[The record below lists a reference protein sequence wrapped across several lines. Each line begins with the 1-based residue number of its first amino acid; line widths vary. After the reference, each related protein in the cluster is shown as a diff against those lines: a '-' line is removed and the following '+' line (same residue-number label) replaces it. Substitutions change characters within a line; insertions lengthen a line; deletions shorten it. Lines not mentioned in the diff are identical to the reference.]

1 MPPPELSEEQRREA
15 LEKAAH
21 ARRVR
26 AEVKQLLKMGSLTLT
41 ELLDRAEED
50 ELIAGIK
57 VGSVLESIPGTGKV
71 KAKRIMEQHGIA
83 SNRRIR
89 GLGARQ
95 REALLELFG

>member
-1 MPPPELSEEQRREA
+1 MAPPELSQEQRKAA

-21 ARRVR
+21 ARKVR
-26 AEVKQLLKMGSLTLT
+26 AEVKQLLKMGTIT
-41 ELLDRAEED
+41 FPELLDRANED
-50 ELIAGIK
+50 DLIAGIK
-57 VGSVLESIPGTGKV
+57 VGSVLESLPGTGKV

-95 REALLELFG
+95 RETLLELFG

>member
-26 AEVKQLLKMGSLTLT
+26 AEVKQLLKMGSLTFT

-50 ELIAGIK
+50 DLIAGIK

>member
-26 AEVKQLLKMGSLTLT
+26 AEVKQLLKMGSLTFT

-83 SNRRIR
+83 PNRRIR
-89 GLGARQ
+89 GLGVRQ

>member
-26 AEVKQLLKMGSLTLT
+26 AEVKQLLKMGSLTFT